1 MRAGFWV
8 CHSSNRLSSQVRPRS
23 CVSYPRICDIVSQ
36 FSIHLPS
43 PPTYFHKSCI
53 VFKIWCRIIFDANV
67 QPNCS
72 HHHLSISHETLTPTV
87 DPRKLRALKFWTYST
102 VWCSNRVLRESS
114 VNSSSRTIENFR
126 LPRQFCAV
134 VDPVFGWWNF
144 RHWAV
149 LPLSSSSSA
158 SAASRRNNQTMLV
171 ESMSTLTSLLLWIT
185 DMLSPCHF
193 HHKYRT
199 HK

>member
-1 MRAGFWV
+1 MSAGFWV
-8 CHSSNRLSSQVRPRS
+8 CRSSNRLSSQEQPRS
-23 CVSYPRICDIVSQ
+23 CVSYPRSCNIISQ

-53 VFKIWCRIIFDANV
+53 VFKIWCRKISDAHV

-72 HHHLSISHETLTPTV
+72 HHHLSLSHETLTPTV
-87 DPRKLRALKFWTYST
+87 DSRKLRTLKFWMYST
-102 VWCSNRVLRESS
+102 VWYSNRVLRKSS
-114 VNSSSRTIENFR
+114 VNSYYRTIENFR

-149 LPLSSSSSA
+149 LPLSPSSSA
-158 SAASRRNNQTMLV
+158 SAASRQNNQTMPIELMFIFDP
-171 ESMSTLTSLLLWIT
+171 EDRWTC
-185 DMLSPCHF
+185 LSN
-193 HHKYRT
+193 
-199 HK
+199 